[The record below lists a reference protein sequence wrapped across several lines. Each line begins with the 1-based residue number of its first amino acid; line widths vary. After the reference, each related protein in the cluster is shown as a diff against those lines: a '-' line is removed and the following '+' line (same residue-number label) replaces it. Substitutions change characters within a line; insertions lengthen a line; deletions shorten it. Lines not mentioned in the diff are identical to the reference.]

1 MKIHTP
7 PNDRLLRYWKSLLS
21 LPPTGNAMMD
31 AGFHEEM
38 RSALRDAIH
47 AIDDLARQLAMST
60 QINADLRRQRTELM
74 DRISELKGRSTSG
87 TRTEQ
92 HADRPAN
99 VDFGR

>member
-47 AIDDLARQLAMST
+47 AIDDLAHQLAMST
-60 QINADLRRQRTELM
+60 EINADLRRQRTGLM
-74 DRISELKGRSTSG
+74 DRIDELKRRPTSG

-92 HADRPAN
+92 HTDRPTN